1 MSRSPAMSGKAIA
14 TKSSNKKWLSI
25 VQSAREKGENGM
37 GTSSTVTYIIC
48 EEHLLDSPLIVD

>member
-14 TKSSNKKWLSI
+14 MKSSNEKWLSI
-25 VQSAREKGENGM
+25 VQLAREKGENGM
-37 GTSSTVTYIIC
+37 GMSSTVTYIIC